1 VLGVLTQ
8 GALFAIF
15 AAGWDVMAGYV
26 GLISFGQAAFVGA
39 AAYSAAY
46 LSPALPAAGVIAAG
60 AVAAMA
66 VAAVMG
72 APTLRLRGI
81 YLGVVTFA
89 FPLILEQLMYVFQT
103 FGGGEQGRAVG
114 VSASPLQL
122 YYAAVILMAVSLAL
136 ISVAVRSRLGLVFR
150 ALRED
155 ETAAAA
161 AGNNVVAYRMA
172 AFLIS
177 AAFTG
182 AAGAVYG
189 MYLGYAF
196 PDLFDVG
203 LSVQILTMGVIGG
216 LGSIGGPALGGFALA
231 VLNQFLVATGAFQ
244 DLIYAALLVVIVLLA
259 PRGILGGVRSALDRL
274 RAR

>member
-1 VLGVLTQ
+1 MLTQ

-15 AAGWDVMAGYV
+15 AAGWDVMAGHV

-39 AAYSAAY
+39 GAYAAAY
-46 LSPALPAAGVIAAG
+46 LSPGLPAAVVVAAA
-60 AVAAMA
+60 AVVAMA

-89 FPLILEQLMYVFQT
+89 FPLILQQLMYVFQR
-103 FGGGEQGRAVG
+103 FGGGEQGRPVAV
-114 VSASPLQL
+114 ALPPLQL
-122 YYAAVILMAVSLAL
+122 YYSAVVLMAISLAL
-136 ISVAVRSRLGLVFR
+136 IGLIVRSRVGLVFR

-155 ETAAAA
+155 EVTAAS
-161 AGNNVVAYRMA
+161 AGNNVVAYKLA

-182 AAGAVYG
+182 AAGAVYA
-189 MYLGYAF
+189 MYLGNAF

-216 LGSIGGPALGGFALA
+216 LGTIAGPALGGFGLA
-231 VLNQFLVATGAFQ
+231 ILNQFLVATGPFQ
-244 DLIYAALLVVIVLLA
+244 DLIYAALLVVIVVIA
-259 PRGILGGVRSALDRL
+259 PRGILGGARTVLARL
-274 RAR
+274 GAR